1 MSTSSITPE
10 LIKILTEVT
19 KRIYP
24 LVPALRQFIFVIHG
38 NSSYQL
44 RDLAADSTERLVGT
58 FEKGDEHKRTKDFAS
73 VAALISPQDYGRQF
87 LYEIREDK
95 TFRFYRLDSKDA
107 ISKEPEA
114 YPLDFPGLGDGVSPE
129 CGIYIATVS
138 DGRQTFAAY
147 IIKNGLKEQRE
158 ILAIPPFFAGSAEK
172 AESYAIQE
180 ISGGRS
186 LNVFRYSLRDTYKNQ
201 KQVALLDKAM
211 RMLEKAG
218 LCEPCNTKEK

>member
-1 MSTSSITPE
+1 M
-10 LIKILTEVT
+10 
-19 KRIYP
+19 
-24 LVPALRQFIFVIHG
+24 
-38 NSSYQL
+38 
-44 RDLAADSTERLVGT
+44 ERLVGT
-58 FEKGDEHKRTKDFAS
+58 FEKGDEYKRTKNFAS
-73 VAALISPQDYGRQF
+73 VAALISPEDYGRQF

-114 YPLDFPGLGDGVSPE
+114 YPLDFPGPGDGASPE

-138 DGRQTFAAY
+138 DGQQTFAAY
-147 IIKNGLKEQRE
+147 IIKDRLKEQRE

-186 LNVFRYSLRDTYKNQ
+186 LNVFRYSLRDTYKNT
-201 KQVALLDKAM
+201 KQIALLDKAM

-218 LCEPCNTKEK
+218 FCESCKK

>member
-1 MSTSSITPE
+1 MTNTSITPE
-10 LIKILTEVT
+10 LIKILTAVT

-24 LVPALRQFIFVIHG
+24 LVPSLRQFIFIIHG

-44 RDLAADSTERLVGT
+44 RDLAADSTEKLVGN
-58 FEKGDEHKRTKDFAS
+58 FEKGDEYKRTKDFAS
-73 VAALISPQDYGRQF
+73 VAALIRPQDHGRRF

-95 TFRFYRLDSKDA
+95 TFRFYLLDNENA
-107 ISKEPEA
+107 NRKEPEI
-114 YPLDFPGLGDGVSPE
+114 YPLDFPRLGDGVSPE
-129 CGIYIATVS
+129 CGIYVATVS
-138 DGRQTFAAY
+138 DGQQTFAAY
-147 IIKNGLKEQRE
+147 IIKERLKEQRE
-158 ILAIPPFFAGSAEK
+158 IIAIPPFFAGSAEK

-211 RMLEKAG
+211 RMLEKSG
-218 LCEPCNTKEK
+218 LCESCEK

>member
-1 MSTSSITPE
+1 MPTSSITPE

-58 FEKGDEHKRTKDFAS
+58 FEKGDEYKRTKDFAS
-73 VAALISPQDYGRQF
+73 VAALISPEDYGRRF

-95 TFRFYRLDSKDA
+95 TFRFYLLDNENA
-107 ISKEPEA
+107 NRKEHEV
-114 YPLDFPGLGDGVSPE
+114 YHLDFPGLGDGASPE
-129 CGIYIATVS
+129 CGIYVATVS
-138 DGRQTFAAY
+138 DGQQTFAAY
-147 IIKNGLKEQRE
+147 IIKDRLKEQRE
-158 ILAIPPFFAGSAEK
+158 IIAIPPFFAGSAEK

-211 RMLEKAG
+211 RMLEKSG
-218 LCEPCNTKEK
+218 LCKSCEK